1 MVFRPSFPD
10 LEPSDMSLEAAIEK
24 LTEALTANTALLQT
38 LVDRGAL
45 NSAAKPAATVA
56 PVEETVNSS
65 VEAPPAAEK
74 RKPGR
79 PPKAKPITE
88 ADLRS
93 AFGSYMAND
102 DEDEKDRRKAKV
114 KKMLKF
120 MGAEKVT
127 EVPEERRQEVLDHL
141 AVLVAG
147 GTPSYEVEQEDEDEE
162 ALI

>member
-1 MVFRPSFPD
+1 
-10 LEPSDMSLEAAIEK
+10 MSLEAAIEK
-24 LTEALTANTALLQT
+24 LTEAVTANTALLQT
-38 LVDRGAL
+38 LADRAAL
-45 NSAAKPAATVA
+45 NGVAKPAATVA
-56 PVEETVNSS
+56 PVEETVNSP
-65 VEAPPAAEK
+65 VEPPPAEK

-88 ADLRS
+88 ADLRA

-114 KKMLKF
+114 KKMLKH
-120 MGAEKVT
+120 MGYEKVT
-127 EVPEERRQEVLDHL
+127 ELPDDRRQECLDHL

-147 GTPSYEVEQEDEDEE
+147 GTPSYEVEDEDEDEE

>member
-1 MVFRPSFPD
+1 V
-10 LEPSDMSLEAAIEK
+10 
-24 LTEALTANTALLQT
+24 
-38 LVDRGAL
+38 
-45 NSAAKPAATVA
+45 AKPAATVA
-56 PVEETVNSS
+56 PVEETVNSP
-65 VEAPPAAEK
+65 VEPPPAEK

-93 AFGSYMAND
+93 AFGAYMAND

-120 MGAEKVT
+120 MGYERVT
-127 EVPEERRQEVLDHL
+127 EVPDDRRQEVLDHL

-147 GTPSYEVEQEDEDEE
+147 GTPSYEVEEEEEDEE